1 MKKIA
6 ALTAAL
12 AMAASLTVP
21 VQAKEEM
28 TVDKVKELLYAS
40 SIANSE
46 DSEELLSYEYILSNS
61 DDINDTKKLEE
72 LGDASRSF
80 KVFSI
85 IAPDEWN
92 TYYDYSE
99 GDILDYFAETEQSGS
114 RTFYM
119 EKPDDPSSYYWI
131 CVYGDGGEYSDDG
144 QTFELESLAEAI
156 NEAGLEGVS
165 DIRMCSGFYYI
176 KADGGEFAVSEY
188 DETNP
193 RRDDEPLVAW
203 TAYPLK
209 DYLIFITDKAL
220 DETNARKAMEEKMDQ
235 VEIPAEFVFE
245 GDEPRETNY
254 FAEYEFTENP
264 FSDTD
269 GMTAKAAS
277 LLYDLGV
284 TKGVGGGLYDPEAS
298 LTVEQAGTMLERL
311 MKNDSKYIDGFDG
324 SETLSAVDAA
334 NMLLRLTGRWT
345 LTVDGDSMF
354 FYADWIFGGI
364 ESFDASTPVSRGD
377 FAVMLCNALD
387 RPMTT
392 YIADGGY
399 SLGAEVLMMQGDIT
413 LIDYINGGKLNGV
426 YVTSQ
431 EEQDAW
437 ENKYYTWYY
446 NAYGDIIYEYSGEN
460 NPFIEVMEKYGWTR
474 PEKR

>member
-144 QTFELESLAEAI
+144 QTFEFESLAEAI

-193 RRDDEPLVAW
+193 RRDDEPLAAW

-254 FAEYEFTENP
+254 FAE
-264 FSDTD
+264 
-269 GMTAKAAS
+269 
-277 LLYDLGV
+277 
-284 TKGVGGGLYDPEAS
+284 
-298 LTVEQAGTMLERL
+298 
-311 MKNDSKYIDGFDG
+311 
-324 SETLSAVDAA
+324 
-334 NMLLRLTGRWT
+334 
-345 LTVDGDSMF
+345 
-354 FYADWIFGGI
+354 
-364 ESFDASTPVSRGD
+364 
-377 FAVMLCNALD
+377 
-387 RPMTT
+387 
-392 YIADGGY
+392 
-399 SLGAEVLMMQGDIT
+399 
-413 LIDYINGGKLNGV
+413 
-426 YVTSQ
+426 
-431 EEQDAW
+431 
-437 ENKYYTWYY
+437 
-446 NAYGDIIYEYSGEN
+446 
-460 NPFIEVMEKYGWTR
+460 
-474 PEKR
+474 